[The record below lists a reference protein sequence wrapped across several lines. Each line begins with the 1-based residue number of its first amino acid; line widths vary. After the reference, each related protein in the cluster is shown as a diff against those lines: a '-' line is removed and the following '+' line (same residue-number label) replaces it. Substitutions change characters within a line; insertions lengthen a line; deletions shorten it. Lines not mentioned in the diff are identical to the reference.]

1 MKHYLHLPR
10 VAAFL
15 ASIAVFAAD
24 GWAQREIIVR
34 FSDPSRPGTL
44 TASVSQ
50 GDISVTGH
58 DGDDVVVSTTNRL
71 PGVEPEEIPARAQG
85 LRRIGSGD
93 VNITQRNNV
102 ITIDDRAWTR
112 GTHDLAIRVPRETSL
127 DLNAT
132 SGDVRVTATEGEVE
146 VQTMSG
152 SVYLTDVSGP
162 AVVHARNGEVVAAFT
177 SVTGEMPVSISTMN
191 GEIDLSLPSSADA
204 TLAINT
210 SRGDIYSDFDV
221 SLEVRSSPE
230 ETGNRIW
237 TPTGRTTGRL
247 LGLVVTAPFFH
258 GETSQ
263 TLFGDINDGGAQI
276 SLNTFQG
283 NIYIRR
289 GD

>member
-1 MKHYLHLPR
+1 MKHHLPR
-10 VAAFL
+10 LAASL
-15 ASIAVFAAD
+15 ASIAVFAAN
-24 GWAQREIIVR
+24 GWAQREITVR

-162 AVVHARNGEVVAAFT
+162 AVVHARNGEVVARFT